1 LVVAATRNICKT
13 WRLQLREKSMTITT
27 KNLAIPDIKL
37 ITPKAHIDRRGSF
50 CETWNQR
57 DLEHAGVYC
66 NVVQD
71 NHVVSNSAGT
81 LRGLHFQSEPYAQ
94 GKLIRV
100 TKGRI
105 FDVAVDLRPGSATF
119 GQWVGQEI
127 DCHGGEQLWIPPG
140 FAHGYCT
147 LEPQTEVIY
156 KVDNYYNPSAEDGI
170 RWDDPDLGLA
180 WPVPGVGPVVS
191 SKDRALPTY
200 ADWQSKAAHGLDH
213 RNTDDYD
220 DQTNSRQNNRQS
232 EHLTL

>member
-1 LVVAATRNICKT
+1 
-13 WRLQLREKSMTITT
+13 MTITT

-37 ITPKAHIDRRGSF
+37 ITPKAHIDGRGTF

-57 DLEHAGVYC
+57 DLESAGICC
-66 NVVQD
+66 NFVQD

-100 TKGRI
+100 ARGRI
-105 FDVAVDLRPGSATF
+105 FDVAVDLRPDSATF
-119 GQWVGQEI
+119 GQWVGREI

-156 KVDNYYNPSAEDGI
+156 NVDNYYNPFTEGGI
-170 RWDDPDLGLA
+170 RWDDPDLGID
-180 WPVPGVGPVVS
+180 WPDFGVRPVVS
-191 SKDRALPTY
+191 SKDRALPTF
-200 ADWQSKAAHGLDH
+200 ADWQAKAAHGLDH

-220 DQTNSRQNNRQS
+220 GQRKSRPKDAQS
-232 EHLTL
+232 ERVAL